1 MKRWMGGVV
10 AGALALGGG
19 ALAQQN
25 GTDDT
30 ESMVR
35 MGRPEAIDQGQAPEP
50 FEEGTGGA
58 GSQGTPPDARGVA
71 LLRQG
76 LLPIPTDE
84 KAFLDELHQANQQ
97 EVKLGRLAQRQG
109 SSQGVKDYGARL
121 VKDHG
126 QADQRLMAYA
136 RKQNLTL
143 AEPQADTDFARTME
157 RAEEASMAKLQSLQ
171 GPAFDRAFL
180 AAMVG
185 DHDAD
190 IAKVM
195 AGQQQFSGN
204 AGLQALLGDTLPTL
218 REHRQQAYRLLDRKL
233 PARHAG
239 LPADADV
246 SAR

>member
-1 MKRWMGGVV
+1 MKRWMGGMVT
-10 AGALALGGG
+10 GCLALSGT

-30 ESMVR
+30 EGMVR
-35 MGRPEAIDQGQAPEP
+35 MGHPEAIDQGQAPEP
-50 FEEGTGGA
+50 FQEGTGGS
-58 GSQGTPPDARGVA
+58 GSQGTPPDARGAA

-84 KAFLDELHQANQQ
+84 KAFLDELHHAHQQ
-97 EVKLGRLAQRQG
+97 EAKLGQLAQQRG
-109 SSQGVKDYGARL
+109 TSQGVKAYGARL
-121 VKDHG
+121 VKDHQ

-136 RKQNLTL
+136 KAQNLTL
-143 AEPQADTDFARTME
+143 AEPQPDSGFAKTMA

-195 AGQQQFSGN
+195 AGQQQFASN
-204 AGLQALLGDTLPTL
+204 AGLKTLLDETLPTL
-218 REHRQQAYRLLDRKL
+218 REHRQQAYRLLGQEAPRQARKA
-233 PARHAG
+233 PGGR
-239 LPADADV
+239 
-246 SAR
+246 